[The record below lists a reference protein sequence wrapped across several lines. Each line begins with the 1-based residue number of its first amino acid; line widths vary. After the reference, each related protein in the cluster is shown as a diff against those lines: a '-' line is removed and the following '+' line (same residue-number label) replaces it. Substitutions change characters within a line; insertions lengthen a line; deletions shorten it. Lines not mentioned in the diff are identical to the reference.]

1 MKSTIFYLGL
11 TFFSL
16 STLVSAFDRPERVE
30 RLPINSPYSSDIRKT
45 RPSGEEPNFKFARAL
60 GSFHVDSTLTL
71 LEECA
76 HSKAKF
82 VCTPHSLFE
91 AITEDIYPDT
101 KLNEIPI
108 IANPISGSFNGIN
121 VTYKNKEKI
130 NREVVIKILSVN
142 ASARPVKLSEKT
154 FKTYTKENY
163 ILKNIFIA
171 PGYDKCE
178 QEYKVNIN
186 NINYTFTDGYR
197 EYTGYIFHPDK
208 TIESLKAG
216 GMDLRKMQDMFQLMV
231 SIRVKNDF
239 SPHLT
244 DSFFLEFKDG
254 SHLRNYSDVR
264 VVFQST

>member
-1 MKSTIFYLGL
+1 MKGPIYYLGL
-11 TFFSL
+11 IFFSL
-16 STLVSAFDRPERVE
+16 NTLASALDRPERVE
-30 RLPINSPYSSDIRKT
+30 RLPINSPYSADIWKA

-60 GSFHVDSTLTL
+60 GSFHVDSTLSL

-76 HSKAKF
+76 HFKTKL

-91 AITEDIYPDT
+91 AITEDMYPDT

-108 IANPISGSFNGIN
+108 IANPISGSFNGVN

-130 NREVVIKILSVN
+130 NRKIVIKILDFT
-142 ASARPVKLSEKT
+142 ASARPVKLSAKT
-154 FKTYTKENY
+154 FQTYTEENY
-163 ILKNIFIA
+163 MLRNIYLA
-171 PGYDKCE
+171 PGYGKCE
-178 QEYKVNIN
+178 QEYRVNIN

-197 EYTGYIFHPDK
+197 EYTGFIFQPGK
-208 TIESLKAG
+208 TIESLESRRMGFKE
-216 GMDLRKMQDMFQLMV
+216 LQSIFQLMV

-254 SHLRNYSDVR
+254 SHLRNYTDVLI
-264 VVFQST
+264 VFQPT